1 MVQFS
6 QQGISVM
13 WAICGFAGLKTMKI
27 KAVEAMGATIVHLVH
42 YQKTYA
48 APFGIICPQLRGAWS
63 EHEQTCKIARED
75 LPHPL
80 KQRQDELR
88 KGNFFVCMPL
98 RWRLLIYV
106 DSCAEWSRYS
116 RNYSGWVVILVFGI
130 LVFIFISSLK
140 HFSCMRTTCYGGALP
155 FWLWRSWLTR
165 QGFENQIIIHFLF
178 FLAKTGP
185 PQAPKSLNQKLTHL
199 GLWKTKIWKNLDLRF
214 RNGDLKTN
222 PNNSWLVWTSFGT
235 CLLRQLYN
243 LKKNLDKGCPL
254 KRKPQVHIF
263 S

>member
-27 KAVEAMGATIVHLVH
+27 KAVEAMGATLVHLVH

-88 KGNFFVCMPL
+88 KGKSIVSATLAKAPHFC
-98 RWRLLIYV
+98 RLLFWIGLARN
-106 DSCAEWSRYS
+106 SL
-116 RNYSGWVVILVFGI
+116 NYSGCLCKVHMSNVRPDL
-130 LVFIFISSLK
+130 
-140 HFSCMRTTCYGGALP
+140 
-155 FWLWRSWLTR
+155 
-165 QGFENQIIIHFLF
+165 FLHTIMW
-178 FLAKTGP
+178 AV
-185 PQAPKSLNQKLTHL
+185 KSN
-199 GLWKTKIWKNLDLRF
+199 I
-214 RNGDLKTN
+214 
-222 PNNSWLVWTSFGT
+222 
-235 CLLRQLYN
+235 QLCT
-243 LKKNLDKGCPL
+243 LCIEHCA
-254 KRKPQVHIF
+254 V
-263 S
+263 